1 MLCVMKLKSCGT
13 KPVEVTAIW
22 NVLGWQSRSCRM
34 QDFLRL
40 LKAHADASS
49 PPSDLVTMAGKL
61 CLDLEDN
68 PVQVVQLVE
77 AILDS
82 KHRWALLKNID
93 VTLVCVQVLIQQEQH
108 LLALQ
113 ILEVCWRYGGGYQE
127 KWGHDS
133 FHCPP
138 R

>member
-1 MLCVMKLKSCGT
+1 
-13 KPVEVTAIW
+13 
-22 NVLGWQSRSCRM
+22 M

-40 LKAHADASS
+40 LREHADARS
-49 PPSDLVTMAGKL
+49 PPPDLVTMAGKL

-82 KHRWALLKNID
+82 KHRWGLLKNID

-113 ILEVCWRYGGGYQE
+113 ILEV
-127 KWGHDS
+127 
-133 FHCPP
+133 
-138 R
+138 